1 MSFYFLDIKPLTFT
15 KEFLYKYMKRDP
27 PPLHSPL
34 AWSKAGGLPGNAVP
48 APGSCS
54 CPEHSGFV
62 WCEEPSLARA
72 TTVSHRRCQGSWS
85 RRCPWKWAWPK
96 TLRVPP
102 AQRAPKTKA
111 EAMLS
116 FSTDHTGR
124 TSAPAMWWPQC
135 PSADCWGTS
144 HTSLESSDT
153 KSLL

>member
-27 PPLHSPL
+27 PALHSPL
-34 AWSKAGGLPGNAVP
+34 AWGKAGGMPGNAVP
-48 APGSCS
+48 APGRGSSATPGCS

-62 WCEEPSLARA
+62 WCEEPSSGQ
-72 TTVSHRRCQGSWS
+72 SHHGVTRPRRCQGSWS

-116 FSTDHTGR
+116 FQHRPHRQNFSPSNVV
-124 TSAPAMWWPQC
+124 TSVSPC
-135 PSADCWGTS
+135 RLLRNIS
-144 HTSLESSDT
+144 HIP
-153 KSLL
+153 